1 MLAYAPTMLNIQ
13 LMRAPTMPLH
23 PDTMSMRAPTMPL
36 HPDTMLMRA
45 SRMPLHPDTMLMR
58 ALTMPLHP
66 DTMLLHPPALKTLRF
81 LAKLYLEEFR
91 IEKLFHSE
99 RTLKGKSF
107 YWLLS
112 LIYCVSTSAAIIF
125 LYPLPVF

>member
-1 MLAYAPTMLNIQ
+1 MHPNTM
-13 LMRAPTMPLH
+13 LMRASAMPMHPDTMLMRASTMPLH
-23 PDTMSMRAPTMPL
+23 PDTMLMRAPTMPL

-45 SRMPLHPDTMLMR
+45 P
-58 ALTMPLHP
+58 TMP
-66 DTMLLHPPALKTLRF
+66 LHPPALKTLRF
-81 LAKLYLEEFR
+81 YTKLYLEEFR
-91 IEKLFHSE
+91 IEKLFYSE

-112 LIYCVSTSAAIIF
+112 LICCVSTGAAIIF

>member
-1 MLAYAPTMLNIQ
+1 MPLHLDTM
-13 LMRAPTMPLH
+13 LMRA
-23 PDTMSMRAPTMPL
+23 SAMPL
-36 HPDTMLMRA
+36 HPDTMLMLA
-45 SRMPLHPDTMLMR
+45 SAMPLHPDTMLMR

-66 DTMLLHPPALKTLRF
+66 DTMLMRAPTMPLHPPALKTLRF
-81 LAKLYLEEFR
+81 YAKSYLDKFM

-99 RTLKGKSF
+99 RTLNGKSF

-112 LIYCVSTSAAIIF
+112 LICSISTSAAIIF